1 MELYHHG
8 IKGQKWGVRR
18 YQYADGTYTPAGR
31 KRYGVSQNASRMERM
46 ASTMEM
52 RVKDC
57 VNTARTQVTGR
68 QYVDGYLKKGTT
80 FSRIQTSKDF
90 ENFAFYATAE
100 PIFTPVLNLSDY
112 ASPTSWAATQA
123 YTPSAETAERVYRS
137 NELAQR
143 IGGNQNG
150 AFTKSQSDNG
160 DVVNAI
166 SQLGN
171 RVDRMAES
179 ISKMKLVLDSGKTV
193 GELAPKI
200 DSNMGGRNILAERGV
215 I

>member
-31 KRYGVSQNASRMERM
+31 KRYGANQNPSRMERM

-68 QYVDGYLKKGTT
+68 QYVDSYLKKGTM

-90 ENFAFYATAE
+90 ENFAFYATYKLSLIHISE
-100 PIFTPVLNLSDY
+100 PTRPY
-112 ASPTSWAATQA
+112 
-123 YTPSAETAERVYRS
+123 
-137 NELAQR
+137 
-143 IGGNQNG
+143 
-150 AFTKSQSDNG
+150 
-160 DVVNAI
+160 
-166 SQLGN
+166 
-171 RVDRMAES
+171 
-179 ISKMKLVLDSGKTV
+179 
-193 GELAPKI
+193 
-200 DSNMGGRNILAERGV
+200 
-215 I
+215 

>member
-68 QYVDGYLKKGTT
+68 QYVDGYSYQFDHHCIAEFPRVRLW
-80 FSRIQTSKDF
+80 KD
-90 ENFAFYATAE
+90 
-100 PIFTPVLNLSDY
+100 SDGY
-112 ASPTSWAATQA
+112 
-123 YTPSAETAERVYRS
+123 
-137 NELAQR
+137 
-143 IGGNQNG
+143 G
-150 AFTKSQSDNG
+150 
-160 DVVNAI
+160 
-166 SQLGN
+166 
-171 RVDRMAES
+171 
-179 ISKMKLVLDSGKTV
+179 
-193 GELAPKI
+193 
-200 DSNMGGRNILAERGV
+200 
-215 I
+215 

>member
-90 ENFAFYATAE
+90 ENFAFYATYKKADSDKYMGLFGKNLMTRANYDAKQAE
-100 PIFTPVLNLSDY
+100 KQAN
-112 ASPTSWAATQA
+112 ASGS
-123 YTPSAETAERVYRS
+123 
-137 NELAQR
+137 
-143 IGGNQNG
+143 
-150 AFTKSQSDNG
+150 
-160 DVVNAI
+160 
-166 SQLGN
+166 
-171 RVDRMAES
+171 
-179 ISKMKLVLDSGKTV
+179 
-193 GELAPKI
+193 
-200 DSNMGGRNILAERGV
+200 
-215 I
+215 

>member
-90 ENFAFYATAE
+90 ENFAFYATYKKADSDKYMGLFGKNLMTRANYDAKQAE
-100 PIFTPVLNLSDY
+100 KQAN
-112 ASPTSWAATQA
+112 ASGSEAAREGDRYCSSHGRPQGCQGRRPA
-123 YTPSAETAERVYRS
+123 GHR
-137 NELAQR
+137 
-143 IGGNQNG
+143 G
-150 AFTKSQSDNG
+150 QS
-160 DVVNAI
+160 
-166 SQLGN
+166 
-171 RVDRMAES
+171 
-179 ISKMKLVLDSGKTV
+179 
-193 GELAPKI
+193 
-200 DSNMGGRNILAERGV
+200 GRLYCGCR
-215 I
+215 